1 MPLEKGGRA
10 DKKGNQYEINCII
23 YEVLKILDEKNYSIV
38 IEALGVDE
46 IGTDILVTTFEGI
59 KEHQQCKA
67 RNASK
72 KSWGIC
78 DLRAKNIFSAWKTQL
93 NREDGR
99 RVALISPMECSF
111 LVDLN
116 DRANN
121 TSGKAED
128 FYAVQIMESG
138 KEFRDFYKDFC
149 TEMGLNFEKDM
160 DILKSIDYLRRI
172 SYKPMPEYTL
182 LELINQSIQF
192 LFISEKDMVYN
203 ALVSLVVTKDILG
216 KEITQPMLYDYFR
229 NQKIEFRL
237 RDMMIGLLQG

>member
-23 YEVLKILDEKNYSIV
+23 YEILKILDEINYSIV
-38 IEALGVDE
+38 VEALGADE
-46 IGTDILVTTFEGI
+46 IGTDILVTTFDGI

-93 NREDGR
+93 NRDDGR

-160 DILKSIDYLRRI
+160 DILK
-172 SYKPMPEYTL
+172 
-182 LELINQSIQF
+182 
-192 LFISEKDMVYN
+192 V
-203 ALVSLVVTKDILG
+203 
-216 KEITQPMLYDYFR
+216 
-229 NQKIEFRL
+229 
-237 RDMMIGLLQG
+237 